1 MPEFIDSELAAFE
14 DELRRLAPIAGRV
27 DRDALLF
34 EGGRAAA
41 KAGRWRV
48 ATSGLAALSLA
59 LSLALG
65 LLLAVRPA
73 PAVVERIVYVSVE
86 PVEEVP
92 EPSPV
97 APPRPAISRQALIEQ
112 VFLRGL
118 DGLPDAGVEEAPWL
132 PPGPDAFQ

>member
-14 DELRRLAPIAGRV
+14 DDLRRLAPIAGGV

-34 EGGRAAA
+34 EGGRSAA
-41 KAGRWRV
+41 KAGRWRA
-48 ATSGLAALSLA
+48 ATAGLAALSLT
-59 LSLALG
+59 LAL
-65 LLLAVRPA
+65 LLVVRPA
-73 PAVVERIVYVSVE
+73 PEVVERIVYIPVE
-86 PVEEVP
+86 PEEVP

>member
-1 MPEFIDSELAAFE
+1 MSESIDRELAAFE
-14 DELRRLAPIAGRV
+14 DDLRRLAPNAGRV

-41 KAGRWRV
+41 KAGRWRI
-48 ATSGLAALSLA
+48 ATAGLAA

-73 PAVVERIVYVSVE
+73 PPVVERIVYVPVE
-86 PVEEVP
+86 VEEVP

>member
-1 MPEFIDSELAAFE
+1 MPESIDSKLAAFE
-14 DELRRLAPIAGRV
+14 DDLRRLAPNAGRV

-34 EGGRAAA
+34 EGGRVAA
-41 KAGRWRV
+41 KTGRWRF
-48 ATSGLAALSLA
+48 ATAGLAALSLT
-59 LSLALG
+59 LG

-73 PAVVERIVYVSVE
+73 PPVVERIVYLPVE
-86 PVEEVP
+86 PEEMP

-112 VFLRGL
+112 VFERGL

>member
-1 MPEFIDSELAAFE
+1 MSESIDRELAAFE
-14 DELRRLAPIAGRV
+14 VDLRRLAPNAGRV
-27 DRDALLF
+27 DRDALLY

-41 KAGRWRV
+41 KAGRWRI
-48 ATSGLAALSLA
+48 ATAGLAA

-73 PAVVERIVYVSVE
+73 PPVVERIVHVPVE
-86 PVEEVP
+86 PEEEVP

-132 PPGPDAFQ
+132 PPGSDAFQ

>member
-1 MPEFIDSELAAFE
+1 MSESIDRELAAFE
-14 DELRRLAPIAGRV
+14 DDLRRLAPNAGRV
-27 DRDALLF
+27 DRDALLY

-41 KAGRWRV
+41 KAGRWRI
-48 ATSGLAALSLA
+48 ATAGLAA

-73 PAVVERIVYVSVE
+73 PPVVERIVYVPVE
-86 PVEEVP
+86 VEEVP

-132 PPGPDAFQ
+132 PPDPDAFQ

>member
-1 MPEFIDSELAAFE
+1 MPESIDPELAAFE
-14 DELRRLAPIAGRV
+14 DDLRRLAPNAGRI
-27 DRDALLF
+27 DRDAFLF

-41 KAGRWRV
+41 KAGRWRA
-48 ATSGLAALSLA
+48 ATAGLAA

-73 PAVVERIVYVSVE
+73 PPVVERIVYIPAE
-86 PVEEVP
+86 TEEEP

-97 APPRPAISRQALIEQ
+97 APPRPPISRQALIEQ

>member
-1 MPEFIDSELAAFE
+1 MPEFIDSELVAFE
-14 DELRRLAPIAGRV
+14 DDLRRLVPIAGRV

-41 KAGRWRV
+41 KVGRWR
-48 ATSGLAALSLA
+48 AAAACLTALSLA
-59 LSLALG
+59 LSV
-65 LLLAVRPA
+65 LLVVRPA
-73 PAVVERIVYVSVE
+73 PAVVERIVYIPVE
-86 PVEEVP
+86 PEEVP

-132 PPGPDAFQ
+132 PPGSDAFQ

>member
-14 DELRRLAPIAGRV
+14 DDLRRLAPIAGRV

-34 EGGRAAA
+34 EGGRSAA
-41 KAGRWRV
+41 KAGRWRI
-48 ATSGLAALSLA
+48 ATAGLAALSLT
-59 LSLALG
+59 LA

-73 PAVVERIVYVSVE
+73 PPVVERIVYIPVE
-86 PVEEVP
+86 PEEVP
-92 EPSPV
+92 EPSPI